1 MAKGGAEAARSSGG
15 EKSHS
20 TMLLRL
26 FSLLFPL
33 NLDLLLLKKK
43 QMVINDIPAS
53 APQPLQAIKLLA
65 SLRAGKTTPEEAKAK
80 FAEWISGDA
89 SSCATT
95 RALAAALAL
104 GNGDFVGA
112 LRACHG
118 GGGSRQP
125 PLSPELRAISV
136 QALLAADRPELAE
149 AAAADLAS
157 SDDDGALGTLAAAW
171 VGLALGGRRAEEAR
185 EIYGELADRFGAS
198 PRLSAGAAA
207 AALRCRDWEA
217 AERSA
222 LDAFAKDAKSGDA
235 LCCAAAAAAH
245 LGKHAASGRH
255 RGQLVSTAPG
265 HPVAVAAAAM
275 EEAFDR
281 AASAFT

>member
-1 MAKGGAEAARSSGG
+1 MSYTTIRTKKKERGAEGGG
-15 EKSHS
+15 EKVENDSSSRRRRRSLS
-20 TMLLRL
+20 T
-26 FSLLFPL
+26 SSSKK
-33 NLDLLLLKKK
+33 KKK
-43 QMVINDIPAS
+43 QMVINDIQDS

-65 SLRAGKTTPEEAKAK
+65 TLRAGKCTPEDAKAK
-80 FAEWISGDA
+80 FAEWLSGDA
-89 SSCATT
+89 SSDLTT

-104 GNGDFVGA
+104 ADGDFVSA

-118 GGGSRQP
+118 GAGRPSA
-125 PLSPELRAISV
+125 ELRALSV

-157 SDDDGALGTLAAAW
+157 SDDDGALSSLAAAW

-185 EIYGELADRFGAS
+185 EIYAELADRFGAS

-222 LDAFAKDAKSGDA
+222 LDAFAKDVKSGDA

-255 RGQLVSTAPG
+255 RGQLLSTAPG
-265 HPVAVAAAAM
+265 HPMAVAAAAM

>member
-1 MAKGGAEAARSSGG
+1 
-15 EKSHS
+15 
-20 TMLLRL
+20 
-26 FSLLFPL
+26 
-33 NLDLLLLKKK
+33 
-43 QMVINDIPAS
+43 MVINDIPAS

-65 SLRAGKTTPEEAKAK
+65 SLRAGKCTPEEAKAK
-80 FAEWISGDA
+80 FAEWLSSGDA
-89 SSCATT
+89 ASSNDPTT

-104 GNGDFVGA
+104 ADGDFVGA

-118 GGGSRQP
+118 GSSSSSK
-125 PLSPELRAISV
+125 LTPELRAISV

-149 AAAADLAS
+149 RAAADLAS
-157 SDDDGALGTLAAAW
+157 SDDDGALATLAAAW

-185 EIYGELADRFGAS
+185 EIYAELADRFGAS

-245 LGKHAASGRH
+245 LGKHAAAGRH
-255 RGQLVSTAPG
+255 RGQLLATAPG
-265 HPVAVAAAAM
+265 HPMAVAAAAM

>member
-1 MAKGGAEAARSSGG
+1 
-15 EKSHS
+15 
-20 TMLLRL
+20 
-26 FSLLFPL
+26 
-33 NLDLLLLKKK
+33 
-43 QMVINDIPAS
+43 MVINDIPDS

-65 SLRAGKTTPEEAKAK
+65 SLRAGKVTPEEVKSK
-80 FAEWISGDA
+80 FAEWLSGESP
-89 SSCATT
+89 SSNDPTT
-95 RALAAALAL
+95 RAIAASLALAD
-104 GNGDFVGA
+104 GDFVGA

-118 GGGSRQP
+118 GSSRR

-171 VGLALGGRRAEEAR
+171 AGLALGGRRAEEAR
-185 EIYGELADRFGAS
+185 EIYAELADRFGAS

-222 LDAFAKDAKSGDA
+222 LDAFAEDAKSGDA

-245 LGKHAASGRH
+245 LGKHAAAGRH
-255 RGQLVSTAPG
+255 RGQLLSTAPG
-265 HPVAVAAAAM
+265 HPMAVSAAAF

-281 AASAFT
+281 AASAYAT